1 MLKVNEIDAGYGDL
15 KVLWNVSLQL
25 KDREIVSVIGSN
37 GSGKTTLLKAICG
50 VLRPTKGTIKLFDE
64 EITNLKPHEVA
75 AKGVAHV
82 MEGRRLFPYLTVE
95 ENLKMGAYLPDAW
108 KRKNESLDLVYD
120 LFPRLKERKNQLAG
134 TLSGG
139 ESQMLAIAR
148 ALMLKPKLLLLD
160 EPSLGLGPKIVSS
173 ILDVIKRIKEQEQIT
188 ILLVEQNIYY
198 SLLTSSRA
206 YVLENGRIVMEGS
219 SDELLDNPYIKKTYL
234 GL

>member
-1 MLKVNEIDAGYGDL
+1 MLEVNEIDVAYGDL
-15 KVLWNVSLQL
+15 RVLWNVSLQL
-25 KDREIVSVIGSN
+25 KEMEIVSVIGSN

-50 VLRPTKGTIKLFDE
+50 LLHPTKGTIKLFGE
-64 EITNLKPHEVA
+64 ELTKLEPHEVA

-95 ENLKMGAYLPDAW
+95 ENLKMGAYLPNAW
-108 KRKNESLDLVYD
+108 KKKDESLEVVYN

-160 EPSLGLGPKIVSS
+160 EPSIGLAPKIVSN
-173 ILDVIKRIKEQEQIT
+173 ILDVIKRIKEEENIT
-188 ILLVEQNIYY
+188 ILLVEQNVYY
-198 SLLTSSRA
+198 SLSISSRA
-206 YVLENGRIVMEGS
+206 YVIENGRMVMEGPS
-219 SDELLDNPYIKKTYL
+219 GDLLENPYIKKTYL